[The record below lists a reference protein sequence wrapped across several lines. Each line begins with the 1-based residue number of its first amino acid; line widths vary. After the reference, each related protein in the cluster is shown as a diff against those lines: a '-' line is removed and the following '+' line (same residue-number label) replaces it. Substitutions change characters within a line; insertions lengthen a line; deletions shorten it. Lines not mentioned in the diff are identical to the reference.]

1 MSENGTVIS
10 TRNEATDLVNFKIQL
25 NGTAINGEYKIISLN
40 VAKGYNRISS
50 AKIII
55 ADGDAA
61 MQDFEISSKEDG
73 LAPGAEIEIA
83 MGYHA
88 QAKTIFKGIITK
100 HAIKSGK
107 SKHSVLMIEAKD
119 KAVKLTLAR
128 KNHCYVDQTDS
139 DIVESII
146 KKSGYGGSL
155 DMDATKG
162 QHKEMVQY
170 NVVDWDFIVSR
181 AEMNGM
187 LVLTDDNKLI
197 IKNPDTKQEPAKEI
211 TYGMDVIEFESEI
224 DAISQLKKV
233 NSHAWNYKDQK
244 IEDSPDASIPFK
256 ETGNLKSDDLADKFG
271 VGEYNL
277 FHPGNL
283 NKDELKSWSNA
294 KLLKSRLAKAA
305 GRIKTK
311 GTTELKPGQVIKLTG
326 FSKRFNGNV
335 FVTGVRQS
343 YSDKAWETDV
353 QFGLPEQWF
362 AQREDIVDKP
372 AAGLIPGIN
381 GLQIGIVMQ
390 LENDPDN
397 QNRVK
402 IKLPLVDMK
411 DGIWARVASLDA
423 GNGRGSFFRPEINDE
438 VVVGFLNDDPRHS
451 IILGMLNSNSKP
463 APIEAKD
470 TNHEKG
476 FVTRS
481 KMKFIFND
489 DKKTVTLETP
499 KGKKIEVND
508 DGDSIILSDQNRN
521 KISMTPDG
529 ITIESGKDISLKASA
544 GNIKLEALNIESKAT
559 TKFSAES
566 TAKTEIKSS
575 GITVVKGSI
584 VNIN

>member
-1 MSENGTVIS
+1 MSEGTVIS

-25 NGTAINGEYKIISLN
+25 NGTAISGEYNVISLN
-40 VAKGYNRISS
+40 VSRTYNKISS
-50 AKIII
+50 AKIVI
-55 ADGDAA
+55 ADGEAA
-61 MQDFEISSKEDG
+61 SQDFAISSKEDG

-107 SKHSVLMIEAKD
+107 NKHSVLMIEAKD
-119 KAVKLTLAR
+119 KAIKLALAR
-128 KNHCYVDQTDS
+128 KNHCYVDKTDK
-139 DIVESII
+139 DIVETIVRQSAF
-146 KKSGYGGSL
+146 GGSI
-155 DMDATKG
+155 DMDATSG

-181 AEMNGM
+181 AEINGM
-187 LVLTDDNKLI
+187 MVLTDDNKLV
-197 IKNPDTKQEPAKEI
+197 IKKPDTSQQAAKEI
-211 TYGMDVIEFESEI
+211 VYGMDVIEFESEI
-224 DAISQLKKV
+224 DGLSQLKKV
-233 NSHAWNYKDQK
+233 NSHSWNYKDQK
-244 IEDSPDASIPFK
+244 IEDSSDGNTSFK
-256 ETGNLKSDDLADKFG
+256 ETGNLTGNNLADKFG
-271 VGEYNL
+271 VAEYNL
-277 FHPGNL
+277 YHCGNL
-283 NKDELKSWSNA
+283 QKEELTSWSNA
-294 KLLKSRLAKAA
+294 KLLKSRMAMAT

-326 FSKRFNGNV
+326 FGKRFNGNV
-335 FVTGVRQS
+335 FITGIMQN
-343 YSDKAWETDV
+343 YSNTAWETDI

-362 AQREDIVDKP
+362 SQREDIIEKP

-381 GLQIGIVMQ
+381 GLQIAVVMQ

-402 IKLPLVDMK
+402 IKLPLVDDK
-411 DGIWARVASLDA
+411 DGLWARVATLDA
-423 GNGRGSFFRPEINDE
+423 GKDRGSFFRPEIGDE
-438 VVVGFLNDDPRHS
+438 VVVGFLNDDPRFS

-489 DKKTVTLETP
+489 DKKVVTLETP
-499 KGKKIEVND
+499 KGKKIEIND
-508 DGDSIILSDQNRN
+508 DSDAITLSDQHNN
-521 KISMTPDG
+521 KISMTSDG
-529 ITIESGKDISLKASA
+529 ITIESGKNISLKASS
-544 GNIKLEALNIESKAT
+544 GDIKLESMNISSKASA
-559 TKFSAES
+559 KYSAES
-566 TAKTEIKSS
+566 NAQTEIKSS